1 MSKTIDE
8 KVVEMRFDNKQFE
21 SNVATSMSTLEKLK
35 KSLKFDGAT
44 KGLEDINSAVKR
56 VDMNGLGGAVETVK
70 AKFSALDVVAV
81 TALAN
86 ITNSAVNAGKRLVS
100 SLSIDQVASGW
111 QKFSDKTTSAA
122 TLVAQGNAIE
132 EVNKQLKQLNW
143 FTDETSYN
151 FTDMVS
157 NIAKFTATGKSLEE
171 SVTAME
177 GIATWAALS
186 GQNAATA
193 SRAMYQLSQAL
204 SAGFMRKEDWKSIQ
218 NASMDTDEFRQK
230 TLDAA
235 VALGTLKENAD
246 GTYTSLMTNAKSA
259 TNFTKT
265 QFVESLTEGAWFTS
279 DVMMNVYK
287 EYASAVD
294 SIMEEVEKSGGTAS
308 QVISEIHDKANELK
322 TETMSDSEAI
332 DAAIKE
338 LGYTLEDGSLKFDS
352 FGLKAFEAGQQART
366 FKDAIDSVK
375 DAVSTGW
382 MNTFEYIFGDA
393 NKATELWT
401 DVANQLWDIFAG
413 GGERRN
419 SILDTVMTSKWDK
432 LTAEITNAGGSIDV
446 FESKIKES
454 AKEHGYAIDHLIKKY
469 GSLSAVISAGK
480 LSKGVIVEAIKK
492 MSGTFTKTSEA
503 VETTTASL
511 EHFQDMV
518 NKVIRGEFGSGI
530 ARVNALTEAG
540 ENAVAIQTLVNK
552 VWERNGQT
560 WKNTTIT
567 AEDLAEVIGDL
578 STEELKSVGYTEEQ
592 ANALK
597 ALAEEA
603 EKTGTPIN
611 ELIESLSRPS
621 GQELIFNTIHNALAS
636 VSGVVGTFRDAWAE
650 IFTEDRVASG
660 LYNTLSSIESFSER
674 VVKSI
679 DDNAEKLKST
689 FKGLIAI
696 FDIITSL
703 VGGALKAG
711 FKIFN
716 EIVGNT
722 GSTILDVTSNVGD
735 AIAAFRDWLFQNDY
749 ITKIFN
755 KLVDAAKSVINVV
768 KRWIN
773 AFKNI
778 PAVSR
783 LLEDVHSLFT
793 SIGDA
798 SKDMDGTAAKVK
810 DWISS
815 FEELPIVKSLL
826 EGISSAFNGIADI
839 VEKSITAVGEWFE
852 AFKETEGVQEFASAV
867 SDLVSSVGKLFSG
880 EIDVS
885 EFASTLGSSLAKLLV
900 SLPKIAIQFG
910 KDFIAGF
917 SNGLGEGVSEL
928 IGNVIEFCSNFCSA
942 FAETLGI
949 HSPSTISYQNAI
961 DWCQGF
967 INGLKDMLEPVL
979 KALQPIIDG
988 VKMVFSSFWDYIT
1001 DDNGDLE
1008 WDKIIAGGITIE
1020 SLIILKTLADS
1031 FEKIANA
1038 FTSVTGVLDAFK
1050 GALKGL
1056 KKALSGM
1063 AWDFKANAIL
1073 KLSISL
1079 GILVAAVIA
1088 IAKIGGDDIGKMWN
1102 AVGIVAALAIV
1113 LAGLAWAMNLLSSTT
1128 VKWDK
1133 GPQIEG
1139 IKSGLLQIGLAILM
1153 VAAAVKMIGDLDDD
1167 QAKRGMISLAAIASG
1182 MLVFLAAMG
1191 GISRYSKDVSG
1202 IGGMMIKLSFAML
1215 LMVGVC
1221 KMIGLL
1227 SPEDIGKG
1235 VLFSA
1240 AFAIFVMSITA
1251 VAKGADKDIAK
1262 VGSMVTKI
1270 AFAMTL
1276 MVGVCKLAGMLSKDE
1291 MIKGAAFAGAFAIFV
1306 AILVGLTKMGYEQ
1319 HVESVG
1325 GLVLGVSVSLLMM
1338 VGVCKIAGMLT
1349 WKELVKGLVCVGV
1362 LTGLII
1368 AMVAILK
1375 VGDAQQLTKVGGTI
1389 IAMSTALMIMAGTAV
1404 ILGMVDTKDLAKGI
1418 TAVSIL
1424 GIIMALMVHGLKGA
1438 NSVKGEIIAMTV
1450 AIALLAGCVVAL
1462 SFIDDKESLKAAVES
1477 MAILMS
1483 IFAIMLNSLRG
1494 LEKGKIPIGTIYAMT
1509 GVIAILAGVIALLTY
1524 AIKDTNSAIY
1534 AAMSLS
1540 VLILTMSVVLR
1551 ILNGMKVDV
1560 DGAFN
1565 ASLALAAMAI
1575 PLLAFAAVL
1584 GLASGIDN
1592 AEKNV
1597 LALVGLAAAMT
1608 VLLIPLTVLGKF
1620 ASNGLGTSVV
1630 TGIVALTGMAIPL
1643 WVFIQVLKE
1652 MNGIEDASEK
1662 IKALVTA
1669 MTAMTL
1675 LLGALTII
1683 GAFGPAA
1690 VIGVGSLVVLF
1701 AAIGLLAT
1709 GIGALMEKFPSI
1721 QKFLDT
1727 GLPVL
1732 EQLAGS
1738 IGTMVGNFIG
1748 GIGEGL
1754 SDSLVKMGEDISEFM
1769 DQLKVA
1775 SDNASGIKGESFDGV
1790 KKLMGV
1796 MAEIGGTSI
1805 ITGFTDMI
1813 SEYLTGD
1820 DSMTSFVNNAKTFF
1834 SGMKAA
1840 MSELDGVTFNESG
1853 LDCVIRFASKLADLE
1868 GSLNGIYN
1876 VAEWLTG
1883 HSDLDV
1889 FRSNAKQFF
1898 SSMKSAMSEL
1908 DGASFNEEGLN
1919 SVMSFSER
1927 LAGLESSL
1935 NGLYNVIEWL
1945 TGRSDLDVFRSNA
1958 KQFLNSM
1965 KIAMSELDGVTFN
1978 EEGLNYVMSFAE
1990 RLANLQSSING
2001 MESFIEWML
2010 NIGDLDVFAKN
2021 AKRFLNAMKTSMLEL
2036 DGVTFN
2042 EEGLN
2047 YIISYSERLSEFQ
2060 SSIDGMAG
2068 FISWITGVTDLGLFG
2083 ANAYLFL
2090 DAMKTSMSALDG
2102 VTFNE
2107 GSLDYIISFAER
2119 LAGIQNSLDGIQD
2132 FMSFVTG
2139 LTDLDAFKNSAKTF
2153 IESMKEAMSSVN
2165 GCTFDEVA
2173 LNSLL
2178 DASERLSEFQST
2190 LEPMGGVISWFSGRD
2205 DLGTFG
2211 TNIGLFADAMSKLK
2225 TGMGEDGI
2233 TEATITSITNTG
2245 TALIELQ
2252 KALPEEHWFDGK
2264 MNLSEF
2270 STYVS
2275 DFATAM
2281 SDFGSKASEID
2292 SGAVSTVIST
2302 AYRIKSL
2309 INSLVDL
2316 DTSGLA
2322 EFTGVGTGGFGADG
2336 AAYKIAQSISAYS
2349 NKVKDI
2355 DTEAVSVSVSSAMR
2369 LRTLINNL
2377 SSLDT
2382 SGIENFKPDSI
2393 GKAMKTYADK
2403 VSGIDTSTVSS
2414 SITSANRLKTFISG
2428 LAGLDTSGISNFRV
2442 GSIGTALKAYGESVS
2457 GTNFSAISSS
2467 IASANRLKSFI
2478 SSLAGLDISGVSS
2491 FTTAINKLSSSNT
2504 KGFIAAFS
2512 GISKQMVSVGA
2523 RMIDMLAT
2531 GMKTK
2536 ISSVLSAIDIM
2547 FSKLNERIKSKQAS
2561 FKNAGSSLINA
2572 FATGIRS
2579 KVSSVSSAA
2588 TSGLSSAISAI
2599 QRYRQNFY
2607 AAGKYL
2613 VEGFAT
2619 GIRLYS
2625 WVSEKAASSMAQKAI
2640 DAANKTLDENSPS
2653 KVFIKIGGYVA
2664 RGFGIGINR
2673 DSSVA
2678 EEAASSMASG
2688 AINKVR
2694 SAISDIG
2701 NMISNDIDA
2710 QPTIR
2715 PIVDLTDVKT
2725 GAAAA
2730 SGMFDSLNTIGVRSN
2745 LNAITVAMNGKLQN
2759 GSNDD
2764 VISAINKLGTQLES
2778 SRGDT
2783 YNFGDFTYDDGSEVA
2798 DAIGTLI
2805 RYAKIG
2811 RRV

>member
-44 KGLEDINSAVKR
+44 KGLEDINSAAKR

-86 ITNSAVNAGKRLVS
+86 ITNSAVNTGKRLIA
-100 SLSIDQVASGW
+100 SLSVDQISAGW
-111 QKFSDKTTSAA
+111 NKFGEKTTSVA

-132 EVNKQLKQLNW
+132 DVNKQLNLLNW

-151 FTDMVS
+151 FTDMVA
-157 NIAKFTATGKSLEE
+157 NIAKFTASGKGLEE

-186 GQNAATA
+186 GQNAMTA
-193 SRAMYQLSQAL
+193 SRAMYQLSQAMG
-204 SAGFMRKEDWKSIQ
+204 AGIMRREDYRSIQ
-218 NASMDTDEFRQK
+218 NASMDTKEFRENCIE
-230 TLDAA
+230 AA
-235 VALGTLKENAD
+235 IALGTLKDNGD
-246 GTYTSLMTNAKSA
+246 GTYSSLVSGAKQSS
-259 TNFTKT
+259 FTIS
-265 QFVESLTEGAWFTS
+265 QFADNLTDGLWLTS
-279 DVMMNVYK
+279 DVMMSVYTK
-287 EYASAVD
+287 YASAVNG
-294 SIMEEVEKSGGTAS
+294 IYEAVEEKGFDNAS
-308 QVISEIHDKANELK
+308 QVLTEIHNKADQLK
-322 TETMSDSEAI
+322 TDGMSDAEAI

-338 LGYTLEDGSLKFDS
+338 LGYTLEDGSLKFDH
-352 FGLKAFEAGQQART
+352 FGVKAFEAAQQART
-366 FKDAIDSVK
+366 FADVVDSVK

-382 MNTFEYIFGDA
+382 MNTFQLIFGDA

-432 LTAEITNAGGSIDV
+432 LTSEITNAGGSIDA

-560 WKNTTIT
+560 WKDTTIT

-611 ELIESLSRPS
+611 ELIENLSRPS

-660 LYNTLSSIESFSER
+660 LYRTLSSIESFSER

-703 VGGALKAG
+703 VSGALKAG

-783 LLEDVHSLFT
+783 LLEDVHSLFN

-798 SKDMDGTAAKVK
+798 SKDMDGTAEKVK

-880 EIDVS
+880 EIDVG

-900 SLPKIAIQFG
+900 SLPKIAIRFG

-967 INGLKDMLEPVL
+967 INGLTDMLEPVL

-1128 VKWDK
+1128 VKWDN

-1215 LMVGVC
+1215 LIVGVC

-1240 AFAIFVMSITA
+1240 AFAIFIMSITA

-1349 WKELVKGLVCVGV
+1349 WKELAKGLVCVGV

-1438 NSVKGEIIAMTV
+1438 NSVKDEIIAMTV

-1534 AAMSLS
+1534 AATSLS

-1551 ILNGMKVDV
+1551 ILNGIKVDV

-1796 MAEIGGTSI
+1796 IGEIALTTVGTSIADIFTIFTFGGTSMDK
-1805 ITGFTDMI
+1805 FKTD
-1813 SEYLTGD
+1813 G
-1820 DSMTSFVNNAKTFF
+1820 VAFF
-1834 SGMKAA
+1834 DAMKAIGEA
-1840 MSELDGVTFNESG
+1840 SSDVKINEDTMDS
-1853 LDCVIRFASKLADLE
+1853 VI
-1868 GSLNGIYN
+1868 G
-1876 VAEWLTG
+1876 VAE
-1883 HSDLDV
+1883 
-1889 FRSNAKQFF
+1889 K
-1898 SSMKSAMSEL
+1898 
-1908 DGASFNEEGLN
+1908 
-1919 SVMSFSER
+1919 
-1927 LAGLESSL
+1927 
-1935 NGLYNVIEWL
+1935 
-1945 TGRSDLDVFRSNA
+1945 
-1958 KQFLNSM
+1958 
-1965 KIAMSELDGVTFN
+1965 
-1978 EEGLNYVMSFAE
+1978 
-1990 RLANLQSSING
+1990 LANLQSSLEPIGGVITWFTGRDDLGTFGINAAAFVYS
-2001 MESFIEWML
+2001 MKLAFSSL
-2010 NIGDLDVFAKN
+2010 NDANLNTEAMDSIIGAATSLADL
-2021 AKRFLNAMKTSMLEL
+2021 
-2036 DGVTFN
+2036 
-2042 EEGLN
+2042 
-2047 YIISYSERLSEFQ
+2047 Q
-2060 SSIDGMAG
+2060 SS
-2068 FISWITGVTDLGLFG
+2068 
-2083 ANAYLFL
+2083 
-2090 DAMKTSMSALDG
+2090 
-2102 VTFNE
+2102 
-2107 GSLDYIISFAER
+2107 
-2119 LAGIQNSLDGIQD
+2119 
-2132 FMSFVTG
+2132 
-2139 LTDLDAFKNSAKTF
+2139 
-2153 IESMKEAMSSVN
+2153 
-2165 GCTFDEVA
+2165 
-2173 LNSLL
+2173 
-2178 DASERLSEFQST
+2178 
-2190 LEPMGGVISWFSGRD
+2190 LEPIGGVISWFKGRDDLYTFGVNIGQFIWAMKMAFSALDGVELNTEAMDAIISASTSLSTLQSTLEPIGGVITWFTGRD

-2211 TNIGLFADAMSKLK
+2211 TNAAEFVWSMRLAFSALDGVEFNTEAMDAVITAATSLSTLQSSLEPIGGVISWFTGRDDLGTFGESISSFIGSMKAALETLDGTTLNEEALSSVITAASKLAEFQDKLEPMGGVVSWFAGRDDLGTFGINVGLFADAMGKLK

-2233 TEATITSITNTG
+2233 SESVVTSITNAG
-2245 TALIELQ
+2245 NAIIALQE
-2252 KALPEEHWFDGK
+2252 ALPEEHWFDGK

-2504 KGFIAAFS
+2504 NGFIAAFS

-2523 RMIDMLAT
+2523 QMIDMLAT
-2531 GMKTK
+2531 GIKTK

-2561 FKNAGSSLINA
+2561 FENAGSSLINV

-2678 EEAASSMASG
+2678 EEAASSMASE

>member
-44 KGLEDINSAVKR
+44 KGLEDINSAAKR

-86 ITNSAVNAGKRLVS
+86 ITNSAVNTGKRLIA
-100 SLSIDQVASGW
+100 SLSVDQISAGW
-111 QKFSDKTTSAA
+111 NKFGEKTTSVA

-132 EVNKQLKQLNW
+132 DVNQQLSLLNW

-151 FTDMVS
+151 FTDMVA
-157 NIAKFTATGKSLEE
+157 NIAKFTASGKGLEE

-186 GQNAATA
+186 GQNAMTA
-193 SRAMYQLSQAL
+193 SRAMYQLSQAMG
-204 SAGFMRKEDWKSIQ
+204 AGIMRREDYRSIQ
-218 NASMDTDEFRQK
+218 NASMDTKEFRENCIE
-230 TLDAA
+230 AA
-235 VALGTLKENAD
+235 IALGTLKDNGD
-246 GTYTSLMTNAKSA
+246 GTYSSLVSGAKQSS
-259 TNFTKT
+259 FTIS
-265 QFVESLTEGAWFTS
+265 QFADNLTDGLWLTS
-279 DVMMNVYK
+279 DVMMSVYTK
-287 EYASAVD
+287 YASAVNG
-294 SIMEEVEKSGGTAS
+294 IYEAVEEKGFDNAS
-308 QVISEIHDKANELK
+308 QVLTEIHNKADQLK
-322 TETMSDSEAI
+322 TDGMSDAEAI

-338 LGYTLEDGSLKFDS
+338 LGYTLEDGSLKFDH
-352 FGLKAFEAGQQART
+352 FGVKAFEAAQQART
-366 FKDAIDSVK
+366 FADVIDSVK

-382 MNTFEYIFGDA
+382 MNTFQLIFGDA

-432 LTAEITNAGGSIDV
+432 LTSEITNAGGSIDA

-454 AKEHGYAIDHLIKKY
+454 AKEHGYAIDQLIKKY

-540 ENAVAIQTLVNK
+540 ENAVAIQMLVNK

-560 WKNTTIT
+560 WKDTTIT

-611 ELIESLSRPS
+611 ELIENLSRPS

-660 LYNTLSSIESFSER
+660 LYRTLSSIESFSER

-735 AIAAFRDWLFQNDY
+735 AISAFRDWLFQNDY

-783 LLEDVHSLFT
+783 LLEDVRSLFT

-880 EIDVS
+880 EIDIS

-979 KALQPIIDG
+979 KALQLIIDG

-1088 IAKIGGDDIGKMWN
+1088 ITKIGGDDIGKMWN

-1202 IGGMMIKLSFAML
+1202 IGGMMIKLSFVML

-1270 AFAMTL
+1270 AFAMAL

-1349 WKELVKGLVCVGV
+1349 WKELAKGLVCVGV

-1418 TAVSIL
+1418 AAVSIL

-1462 SFIDDKESLKAAVES
+1462 SFIDDKESLKAAAES

-1483 IFAIMLNSLRG
+1483 IFVIMLNSLRG

-1551 ILNGMKVDV
+1551 ILNGIKVDV

-1721 QKFLDT
+1721 KKFLDT

-1754 SDSLVKMGEDISEFM
+1754 SDSMVKMGEDISEFM
-1769 DQLKVA
+1769 DQLKAA

-1796 MAEIGGTSI
+1796 MGEIALTTVGTSIADIFTIFTFGGTSMDK
-1805 ITGFTDMI
+1805 FKTD
-1813 SEYLTGD
+1813 G
-1820 DSMTSFVNNAKTFF
+1820 VAFF
-1834 SGMKAA
+1834 DAMKAIGEASSDVKINEDA
-1840 MSELDGVTFNESG
+1840 MDS
-1853 LDCVIRFASKLADLE
+1853 VI
-1868 GSLNGIYN
+1868 G
-1876 VAEWLTG
+1876 VAE
-1883 HSDLDV
+1883 
-1889 FRSNAKQFF
+1889 K
-1898 SSMKSAMSEL
+1898 
-1908 DGASFNEEGLN
+1908 
-1919 SVMSFSER
+1919 
-1927 LAGLESSL
+1927 
-1935 NGLYNVIEWL
+1935 
-1945 TGRSDLDVFRSNA
+1945 
-1958 KQFLNSM
+1958 
-1965 KIAMSELDGVTFN
+1965 
-1978 EEGLNYVMSFAE
+1978 
-1990 RLANLQSSING
+1990 LANLQSSLEPIGGVITWFTGRDDLGTFGINAAAFVYS
-2001 MESFIEWML
+2001 MKLAFSSL
-2010 NIGDLDVFAKN
+2010 NDANLNTEAMDSIIGAATSLADL
-2021 AKRFLNAMKTSMLEL
+2021 
-2036 DGVTFN
+2036 
-2042 EEGLN
+2042 
-2047 YIISYSERLSEFQ
+2047 Q
-2060 SSIDGMAG
+2060 SS
-2068 FISWITGVTDLGLFG
+2068 
-2083 ANAYLFL
+2083 
-2090 DAMKTSMSALDG
+2090 
-2102 VTFNE
+2102 
-2107 GSLDYIISFAER
+2107 
-2119 LAGIQNSLDGIQD
+2119 
-2132 FMSFVTG
+2132 
-2139 LTDLDAFKNSAKTF
+2139 
-2153 IESMKEAMSSVN
+2153 
-2165 GCTFDEVA
+2165 
-2173 LNSLL
+2173 
-2178 DASERLSEFQST
+2178 
-2190 LEPMGGVISWFSGRD
+2190 LEPIGGVISWFKGRDDLYTFGVNIGQFIWAMKMAFSALDGVELNTEAMDAIISASTSLSTLQSTLEPIGGVITWFTGRD

-2211 TNIGLFADAMSKLK
+2211 TNAAAFVWSMRLAFSALDGVEFNTEAMDAVITAATSLSTLQSSLEPIGGVISWFTGRDDLGTFGESISSFIGSMKAALETLDGTTLNEEALSSVITAASKLAEFQDKLEPMGGVVSWFAGRDDLGTFGINVGLFADAMGKLK

-2233 TEATITSITNTG
+2233 SESVVTSITNAG
-2245 TALIELQ
+2245 NAIIALQE
-2252 KALPEEHWFDGK
+2252 ALPEEHWFDGK

-2523 RMIDMLAT
+2523 QMIDMLAT

-2536 ISSVLSAIDIM
+2536 ISSVLSAIDIT

>member
-44 KGLEDINSAVKR
+44 KGLEDINSAAKR

-86 ITNSAVNAGKRLVS
+86 ITNSAVNTGKRLIA
-100 SLSIDQVASGW
+100 SLSVDQISAGW
-111 QKFSDKTTSAA
+111 NKFGEKTTSVA

-132 EVNKQLKQLNW
+132 DVNKQLNLLNW

-151 FTDMVS
+151 FTDMVA
-157 NIAKFTATGKSLEE
+157 NIAKFTASGKGLEE

-186 GQNAATA
+186 GQNAMTA
-193 SRAMYQLSQAL
+193 SRAMYQLSQAMG
-204 SAGFMRKEDWKSIQ
+204 AGIMRREDYRSIQ
-218 NASMDTDEFRQK
+218 NASMDTKEFRENCIE
-230 TLDAA
+230 AA
-235 VALGTLKENAD
+235 IALGTLKDNGD
-246 GTYTSLMTNAKSA
+246 GTYSSLVSGAKQSS
-259 TNFTKT
+259 FTIS
-265 QFVESLTEGAWFTS
+265 QFADNLTDGLWLTS
-279 DVMMNVYK
+279 DVMMSVYTK
-287 EYASAVD
+287 YASAVNG
-294 SIMEEVEKSGGTAS
+294 IYEAVEEKGFDNAS
-308 QVISEIHDKANELK
+308 QVLTEIHNKADQLK
-322 TETMSDSEAI
+322 TDGMSDAEAI

-338 LGYTLEDGSLKFDS
+338 LGYTLEDGSLKFDH
-352 FGLKAFEAGQQART
+352 FGVKAFEAAQQART
-366 FKDAIDSVK
+366 FADVVDSVK

-382 MNTFEYIFGDA
+382 MNTFQLIFGDA

-432 LTAEITNAGGSIDV
+432 LTSEITNAGGSIDA

-560 WKNTTIT
+560 WKDTTIT

-611 ELIESLSRPS
+611 ELIENLSRPS

-660 LYNTLSSIESFSER
+660 LYRTLSSIESFSER

-703 VGGALKAG
+703 VSGALKAG

-755 KLVDAAKSVINVV
+755 KLVDAAKSVIKVV

-783 LLEDVHSLFT
+783 LLEDVYSIFT

-798 SKDMDGTAAKVK
+798 SKDMDGTDAKVK

-900 SLPKIAIQFG
+900 SLPKIAIRFG

-967 INGLKDMLEPVL
+967 INGLTDMLEPVL

-1128 VKWDK
+1128 VKWDN

-1215 LMVGVC
+1215 LIVGVC

-1240 AFAIFVMSITA
+1240 AFAIFIMSITA

-1349 WKELVKGLVCVGV
+1349 WKELAKGLVCVGV

-1438 NSVKGEIIAMTV
+1438 NSVKDEIIAMTV

-1534 AAMSLS
+1534 AATSLS

-1551 ILNGMKVDV
+1551 ILNGIKVDV

-1796 MAEIGGTSI
+1796 IGEIALTTVGTSIADIFTIFTFGGTSMDK
-1805 ITGFTDMI
+1805 FKTD
-1813 SEYLTGD
+1813 G
-1820 DSMTSFVNNAKTFF
+1820 VAFF
-1834 SGMKAA
+1834 DAMKAIGEA
-1840 MSELDGVTFNESG
+1840 SSDVKINEDTMDS
-1853 LDCVIRFASKLADLE
+1853 VI
-1868 GSLNGIYN
+1868 G
-1876 VAEWLTG
+1876 VAE
-1883 HSDLDV
+1883 
-1889 FRSNAKQFF
+1889 K
-1898 SSMKSAMSEL
+1898 
-1908 DGASFNEEGLN
+1908 
-1919 SVMSFSER
+1919 
-1927 LAGLESSL
+1927 
-1935 NGLYNVIEWL
+1935 
-1945 TGRSDLDVFRSNA
+1945 
-1958 KQFLNSM
+1958 
-1965 KIAMSELDGVTFN
+1965 
-1978 EEGLNYVMSFAE
+1978 
-1990 RLANLQSSING
+1990 LANLQSSLEPIGGVITWFTGRDDLGTFGINAAAFVYS
-2001 MESFIEWML
+2001 MKLAFSSL
-2010 NIGDLDVFAKN
+2010 NDANLNTEAMDSIIGAATSLADL
-2021 AKRFLNAMKTSMLEL
+2021 
-2036 DGVTFN
+2036 
-2042 EEGLN
+2042 
-2047 YIISYSERLSEFQ
+2047 Q
-2060 SSIDGMAG
+2060 SS
-2068 FISWITGVTDLGLFG
+2068 
-2083 ANAYLFL
+2083 
-2090 DAMKTSMSALDG
+2090 
-2102 VTFNE
+2102 
-2107 GSLDYIISFAER
+2107 
-2119 LAGIQNSLDGIQD
+2119 
-2132 FMSFVTG
+2132 
-2139 LTDLDAFKNSAKTF
+2139 
-2153 IESMKEAMSSVN
+2153 
-2165 GCTFDEVA
+2165 
-2173 LNSLL
+2173 
-2178 DASERLSEFQST
+2178 
-2190 LEPMGGVISWFSGRD
+2190 LEPIGGVISWFKGRDDLYTFGVNIGQFIWAMKMAFSALDGVELNTEAMDAIISASTSLSTLQSTLEPIGGVITWFTGRD

-2211 TNIGLFADAMSKLK
+2211 TNAAEFVWSMRLAFSALDGVEFNTEAMDAVITAATSLSTLQSSLEPIGGVISWFTGRDDLGTFGESISSFIGSMKAALETLDGTTLNEEALSSVITAASKLAEFQDKLEPMGGVVSWFAGRDDLGTFGINVGLFADAMGKLK

-2233 TEATITSITNTG
+2233 SESVVTSITNAG
-2245 TALIELQ
+2245 NAIIALQE
-2252 KALPEEHWFDGK
+2252 ALPEEHWFDGK

-2504 KGFIAAFS
+2504 NGFIAAFS

-2523 RMIDMLAT
+2523 QMIDMLAT
-2531 GMKTK
+2531 GIKTK

-2561 FKNAGSSLINA
+2561 FENAGSSLINV

-2678 EEAASSMASG
+2678 EEAASSMASE

>member
-44 KGLEDINSAVKR
+44 KGLEDINSAAKR

-86 ITNSAVNAGKRLVS
+86 ITNSTVNAGKRLVS

-111 QKFSDKTTSAA
+111 QKFSDKTTSTA

-132 EVNKQLKQLNW
+132 DVNKQLKQLNW

-157 NIAKFTATGKSLEE
+157 NIAKFTATGQSLEE

-193 SRAMYQLSQAL
+193 SGAMYQLSQAL

-218 NASMDTDEFRQK
+218 NASMDTAEFRQK

-366 FKDAIDSVK
+366 LKDAIDSVK

-401 DVANQLWDIFAG
+401 DVSEQLWDIFAG

-419 SILDTVMTSKWDK
+419 NILDTVMTSKWDK
-432 LTAEITNAGGSIDV
+432 LTAEITDAGGSIDA

-480 LSKGVIVEAIKK
+480 LSKSVIVEAIKK
-492 MSGTFTKTSEA
+492 MSGTFTTTSEA

-560 WKNTTIT
+560 WKDTTIT

-611 ELIESLSRPS
+611 ELIENLSRPS

-650 IFTEDRVASG
+650 IFTEDSVASG
-660 LYNTLSSIESFSER
+660 LYRTLSSIESFSDR

-783 LLEDVHSLFT
+783 LLEDVYSIFT

-798 SKDMDGTAAKVK
+798 SKDMDGMDAKVK

-815 FEELPIVKSLL
+815 FEELPIIKSLL

-885 EFASTLGSSLAKLLV
+885 KFASTLGSSLAKLLV

-979 KALQPIIDG
+979 KALQTIIDG

-1102 AVGIVAALAIV
+1102 AVRIVAALAIV

-1153 VAAAVKMIGDLDDD
+1153 VAAAVKMIGDLDND
-1167 QAKRGMISLAAIASG
+1167 QAKRGMIGLAAIAFG

-1270 AFAMTL
+1270 AFAMAL

-1349 WKELVKGLVCVGV
+1349 WKELSKGLVCVGV

-1418 TAVSIL
+1418 AAVSIL
-1424 GIIMALMVHGLKGA
+1424 GIITALMVHGLKGA

-1565 ASLALAAMAI
+1565 ASLALAAMAV
-1575 PLLAFAAVL
+1575 PLLAFVAVL

-1709 GIGALMEKFPSI
+1709 GIGALMEKFPNI

-1754 SDSLVKMGEDISEFM
+1754 SDSLVKIGEDISEFM

-1796 MAEIGGTSI
+1796 MGEIALTTVGTSIADIFTIFTFGGTSMDK
-1805 ITGFTDMI
+1805 FKTD
-1813 SEYLTGD
+1813 G
-1820 DSMTSFVNNAKTFF
+1820 VAFF
-1834 SGMKAA
+1834 DAMKAIGEA
-1840 MSELDGVTFNESG
+1840 SSDVKINEDAVDS
-1853 LDCVIRFASKLADLE
+1853 VI
-1868 GSLNGIYN
+1868 G
-1876 VAEWLTG
+1876 VAE
-1883 HSDLDV
+1883 
-1889 FRSNAKQFF
+1889 K
-1898 SSMKSAMSEL
+1898 
-1908 DGASFNEEGLN
+1908 
-1919 SVMSFSER
+1919 
-1927 LAGLESSL
+1927 
-1935 NGLYNVIEWL
+1935 
-1945 TGRSDLDVFRSNA
+1945 
-1958 KQFLNSM
+1958 
-1965 KIAMSELDGVTFN
+1965 
-1978 EEGLNYVMSFAE
+1978 
-1990 RLANLQSSING
+1990 LANLQSS
-2001 MESFIEWML
+2001 
-2010 NIGDLDVFAKN
+2010 
-2021 AKRFLNAMKTSMLEL
+2021 
-2036 DGVTFN
+2036 
-2042 EEGLN
+2042 
-2047 YIISYSERLSEFQ
+2047 
-2060 SSIDGMAG
+2060 
-2068 FISWITGVTDLGLFG
+2068 
-2083 ANAYLFL
+2083 
-2090 DAMKTSMSALDG
+2090 
-2102 VTFNE
+2102 
-2107 GSLDYIISFAER
+2107 
-2119 LAGIQNSLDGIQD
+2119 
-2132 FMSFVTG
+2132 
-2139 LTDLDAFKNSAKTF
+2139 
-2153 IESMKEAMSSVN
+2153 
-2165 GCTFDEVA
+2165 
-2173 LNSLL
+2173 
-2178 DASERLSEFQST
+2178 
-2190 LEPMGGVISWFSGRD
+2190 LEPIGGVITWFTGRD

-2211 TNIGLFADAMSKLK
+2211 INAAAFVYSMKLAFSSLNDANLNTEAMDSIIGAATSLADLQSSLEPIGGVISWFKGRDDLYTFGVNIGQFIWAMKMAFRDLDGVELNTEAMDAIISASTSLSTLQSTLEPIGGVITWFTGRDDLGIFGTNAAAFVWSMRLAFSALDGVEFNTEAMDSVITAATSLSTLQSSLEPIGGVISWFTGRDDLGTFGESISSFIGSMKAALETLDGTTLNEEALSSVITAASKLAEFQDKLEPMGGVVSWFAGRDDLGTFGINVGLFADAMGKLK

-2233 TEATITSITNTG
+2233 SESVVTSITNAG
-2245 TALIELQ
+2245 NAIIALQE
-2252 KALPEEHWFDGK
+2252 ALPEEHWFDGK

-2393 GKAMKTYADK
+2393 GKAMKTYANK

-2442 GSIGTALKAYGESVS
+2442 RSIGTALKAYGESVS

-2523 RMIDMLAT
+2523 QMIDMLAT

-2536 ISSVLSAIDIM
+2536 ISSVLSAIDIT

-2588 TSGLSSAISAI
+2588 TSGLPSAISAI

>member
-44 KGLEDINSAVKR
+44 KGLEDINSAAKR

-111 QKFSDKTTSAA
+111 QKFSDKTTSVA

-132 EVNKQLKQLNW
+132 EVNSQLDRLNW

-151 FTDMVS
+151 FTDMVA
-157 NIAKFTATGKSLEE
+157 NIAKFTASGKGLEE
-171 SVTAME
+171 SVIAME

-186 GQNAATA
+186 GQNAMTA
-193 SRAMYQLSQAL
+193 SRAMYQLSQAMG
-204 SAGFMRKEDWKSIQ
+204 AGIMRREDYRSIQ
-218 NASMDTDEFRQK
+218 NASMDTKEFRENCIE
-230 TLDAA
+230 AA
-235 VALGTLKENAD
+235 IALGTLKDNGD
-246 GTYTSLMTNAKSA
+246 GTYSSLVSGAKQSS
-259 TNFTKT
+259 FTIS
-265 QFVESLTEGAWFTS
+265 QFADNLTDGLWLTS
-279 DVMMNVYK
+279 DVMMSVYTK
-287 EYASAVD
+287 YAGAVNG
-294 SIMEEVEKSGGTAS
+294 IYEAVEERGFDNAS
-308 QVISEIHDKANELK
+308 QVLTEIHNKADQLK
-322 TETMSDSEAI
+322 TDGMSDAEAI

-338 LGYTLEDGSLKFDS
+338 LGYTLEDGSLEFDH
-352 FGLKAFEAGQQART
+352 FGVKAFEAAQQART
-366 FKDAIDSVK
+366 FADAIDSVK

-382 MNTFEYIFGDA
+382 MNTLQLIFGDA

-511 EHFQDMV
+511 EHFQDVV

-560 WKNTTIT
+560 WKDTTIT

-611 ELIESLSRPS
+611 ELIENLSRPS

-660 LYNTLSSIESFSER
+660 LYSTLSSIESFSER

-783 LLEDVHSLFT
+783 LLEDVYSIFT

-798 SKDMDGTAAKVK
+798 SKDMDGTDAKVK

-967 INGLKDMLEPVL
+967 INGIKDMLEPVL

-1079 GILVAAVIA
+1079 GILVAAVMA

-1319 HVESVG
+1319 HAESVG

-1349 WKELVKGLVCVGV
+1349 WKELAKGLVCVGV

-1462 SFIDDKESLKAAVES
+1462 SFIDDKESLKAAAES

-1540 VLILTMSVVLR
+1540 VLILAISVVLR
-1551 ILNGMKVDV
+1551 ILNGMTVDV

-1662 IKALVTA
+1662 IKALVTV

-1709 GIGALMEKFPSI
+1709 GIGVLMEKFPSI

-1738 IGTMVGNFIG
+1738 IGTMAGNFIG

-1796 MAEIGGTSI
+1796 IGEIALTTVGTSIADIFTIFTFGGTSMDK
-1805 ITGFTDMI
+1805 FKTD
-1813 SEYLTGD
+1813 G
-1820 DSMTSFVNNAKTFF
+1820 VAFF
-1834 SGMKAA
+1834 DAMKAIGEA
-1840 MSELDGVTFNESG
+1840 SSDVKINEDTMDS
-1853 LDCVIRFASKLADLE
+1853 VI
-1868 GSLNGIYN
+1868 G
-1876 VAEWLTG
+1876 VAE
-1883 HSDLDV
+1883 
-1889 FRSNAKQFF
+1889 K
-1898 SSMKSAMSEL
+1898 
-1908 DGASFNEEGLN
+1908 
-1919 SVMSFSER
+1919 
-1927 LAGLESSL
+1927 
-1935 NGLYNVIEWL
+1935 
-1945 TGRSDLDVFRSNA
+1945 
-1958 KQFLNSM
+1958 
-1965 KIAMSELDGVTFN
+1965 
-1978 EEGLNYVMSFAE
+1978 
-1990 RLANLQSSING
+1990 LANLQSSLEPIGGVITWFTGRDDLGTFGINAAAFVYS
-2001 MESFIEWML
+2001 MKLAFSSL
-2010 NIGDLDVFAKN
+2010 NDANLNTEAMDSIIGAATSLADL
-2021 AKRFLNAMKTSMLEL
+2021 
-2036 DGVTFN
+2036 
-2042 EEGLN
+2042 
-2047 YIISYSERLSEFQ
+2047 Q
-2060 SSIDGMAG
+2060 SS
-2068 FISWITGVTDLGLFG
+2068 
-2083 ANAYLFL
+2083 
-2090 DAMKTSMSALDG
+2090 
-2102 VTFNE
+2102 
-2107 GSLDYIISFAER
+2107 
-2119 LAGIQNSLDGIQD
+2119 
-2132 FMSFVTG
+2132 
-2139 LTDLDAFKNSAKTF
+2139 
-2153 IESMKEAMSSVN
+2153 
-2165 GCTFDEVA
+2165 
-2173 LNSLL
+2173 
-2178 DASERLSEFQST
+2178 
-2190 LEPMGGVISWFSGRD
+2190 LEPIGGVISWFKGRDDLYTFGVNIGQFIWAMKMAFSALDGVELNTEAMDAIISASTSLSTLQSTLEPIGGVITWFTGRD

-2211 TNIGLFADAMSKLK
+2211 TNAAAFVWSMRLAFSALDGVEFNTEAMDAVITAATSLSTLQSSLEPIGGVISWFTGRDDLGTFGESISSFIGSMKAALETLDGTTLNEEALSSVITAASKLAEFQDKLEPMGGVVSWFAGRDDLGTFGINVGLFADAMGKLK

-2233 TEATITSITNTG
+2233 SESVITSITNAG
-2245 TALIELQ
+2245 NAIIALQE
-2252 KALPEEHWFDGK
+2252 ALPEEHWFDGK

-2478 SSLAGLDISGVSS
+2478 SSLTGLDISGVSS

-2512 GISKQMVSVGA
+2512 GISKQMASVGA
-2523 RMIDMLAT
+2523 QMIDMLAT

-2547 FSKLNERIKSKQAS
+2547 LSKLNERIKSKQAS
-2561 FKNAGSSLINA
+2561 FENAGSSLINA

>member
-44 KGLEDINSAVKR
+44 KGLEDINSAAKR

-111 QKFSDKTTSAA
+111 QKFSDKTTSVA

-132 EVNKQLKQLNW
+132 EVNSQLDRLNW

-157 NIAKFTATGKSLEE
+157 NIAKFTASGKGLEE
-171 SVTAME
+171 SVIAME

-186 GQNAATA
+186 GQNAMTA
-193 SRAMYQLSQAL
+193 SRAMYQLSQAMG
-204 SAGFMRKEDWKSIQ
+204 AGIMRREDYRSIQ
-218 NASMDTDEFRQK
+218 NASMDTKEFRENCIE
-230 TLDAA
+230 AA
-235 VALGTLKENAD
+235 IALGTLKDNGD
-246 GTYTSLMTNAKSA
+246 GTYSSLVSGAKQSS
-259 TNFTKT
+259 FTIS
-265 QFVESLTEGAWFTS
+265 QFADNLTDGLWLTS
-279 DVMMNVYK
+279 DVMMSVYTK
-287 EYASAVD
+287 YAGAVNG
-294 SIMEEVEKSGGTAS
+294 IYEAVEEKGFDNAS
-308 QVISEIHDKANELK
+308 QVLTEIHNKADQLK
-322 TETMSDSEAI
+322 TDGMSDAEAI

-338 LGYTLEDGSLKFDS
+338 LGYTLEDGSLKFDH
-352 FGLKAFEAGQQART
+352 FGVKAFEAAQQART
-366 FKDAIDSVK
+366 FADAIDSVK

-382 MNTFEYIFGDA
+382 MNTLQLIFGDA

-432 LTAEITNAGGSIDV
+432 LTSEITNAGGSIDA

-560 WKNTTIT
+560 WKDTTIT

-611 ELIESLSRPS
+611 ELIENLSRPS

-755 KLVDAAKSVINVV
+755 KLVDSAKSVINVV

-783 LLEDVHSLFT
+783 LLEDVHSLFN

-798 SKDMDGTAAKVK
+798 SKDMDGTAEKVK

-967 INGLKDMLEPVL
+967 INGLKDMLESVL

-1063 AWDFKANAIL
+1063 AWDFRANAIL

-1167 QAKRGMISLAAIASG
+1167 QAKRGMIGLAAIASG
-1182 MLVFLAAMG
+1182 VLVFLAAMG

-1235 VLFSA
+1235 VLFSS

-1270 AFAMTL
+1270 AFAMAL
-1276 MVGVCKLAGMLSKDE
+1276 MIGVCKLAGMLSKDE

-1349 WKELVKGLVCVGV
+1349 WKELAKGLVCVGV

-1438 NSVKGEIIAMTV
+1438 NSVKGSIIAMTV

-1462 SFIDDKESLKAAVES
+1462 SFIDDKGSLKAAVES

-1540 VLILTMSVVLR
+1540 VLILTISVVFR

-1575 PLLAFAAVL
+1575 PLLVFAAVL

-1620 ASNGLGTSVV
+1620 ASNGLGTSAV

-1662 IKALVTA
+1662 IKALVTV

-1732 EQLAGS
+1732 EQLAGG
-1738 IGTMVGNFIG
+1738 IGTMAGNFIG

-1769 DQLKVA
+1769 NQLKVA

-1790 KKLMGV
+1790 KKLMSV
-1796 MAEIGGTSI
+1796 MGEIALTTVGTSIADIFTIFTFGGTSMDK
-1805 ITGFTDMI
+1805 FKTD
-1813 SEYLTGD
+1813 G
-1820 DSMTSFVNNAKTFF
+1820 VAFF
-1834 SGMKAA
+1834 DAMKAIGEA
-1840 MSELDGVTFNESG
+1840 SSDVKINEDTMDS
-1853 LDCVIRFASKLADLE
+1853 VI
-1868 GSLNGIYN
+1868 G
-1876 VAEWLTG
+1876 VAE
-1883 HSDLDV
+1883 
-1889 FRSNAKQFF
+1889 K
-1898 SSMKSAMSEL
+1898 
-1908 DGASFNEEGLN
+1908 
-1919 SVMSFSER
+1919 
-1927 LAGLESSL
+1927 
-1935 NGLYNVIEWL
+1935 
-1945 TGRSDLDVFRSNA
+1945 
-1958 KQFLNSM
+1958 
-1965 KIAMSELDGVTFN
+1965 
-1978 EEGLNYVMSFAE
+1978 
-1990 RLANLQSSING
+1990 LANLQSSLEPIGGVITWFTGRDDLGTFGINAAAFVYS
-2001 MESFIEWML
+2001 MKLAFSSL
-2010 NIGDLDVFAKN
+2010 NDANLNTEAMDSIIGAATSLADL
-2021 AKRFLNAMKTSMLEL
+2021 
-2036 DGVTFN
+2036 
-2042 EEGLN
+2042 
-2047 YIISYSERLSEFQ
+2047 Q
-2060 SSIDGMAG
+2060 SS
-2068 FISWITGVTDLGLFG
+2068 
-2083 ANAYLFL
+2083 
-2090 DAMKTSMSALDG
+2090 
-2102 VTFNE
+2102 
-2107 GSLDYIISFAER
+2107 
-2119 LAGIQNSLDGIQD
+2119 
-2132 FMSFVTG
+2132 
-2139 LTDLDAFKNSAKTF
+2139 
-2153 IESMKEAMSSVN
+2153 
-2165 GCTFDEVA
+2165 
-2173 LNSLL
+2173 
-2178 DASERLSEFQST
+2178 
-2190 LEPMGGVISWFSGRD
+2190 LEPIGGVISWFKGRDDLYTFGVNIGQFIWAMKMAFSALDGVELNTEAMDAIISASTSLSTLQSTLEPIGGVITWFTGRD

-2211 TNIGLFADAMSKLK
+2211 TNAAEFVWSMRLAFSALDGVEFNTEAMDAVITAATSLSTLQSSLEPIGGVISWFTGRDDLGTFGESISSFIGSMKAALETLDGTTLNEEALSSVITAASKLAEFQDKLEPMGGVVSWFAGRDDLGTFGINVGLFADAMGKLK

-2233 TEATITSITNTG
+2233 SESVVTSITNAG
-2245 TALIELQ
+2245 NAIIALQE
-2252 KALPEEHWFDGK
+2252 ALPEEHWFDGK

-2316 DTSGLA
+2316 DTSGLT

-2336 AAYKIAQSISAYS
+2336 AAYKIAQSISAYG

-2442 GSIGTALKAYGESVS
+2442 RSIGTALKAYGESVS

-2478 SSLAGLDISGVSS
+2478 SSLAGLDISGASS
-2491 FTTAINKLSSSNT
+2491 FTTAINKLSFSNT

-2512 GISKQMVSVGA
+2512 GISKQMASVGA
-2523 RMIDMLAT
+2523 QMTDMLAT

-2664 RGFGIGINR
+2664 RGFGIGITR

-2678 EEAASSMASG
+2678 EEAASSMANG

-2694 SAISDIG
+2694 SAVSDIG
-2701 NMISNDIDA
+2701 NMISNDIDS

-2798 DAIGTLI
+2798 DAIGTII

>member
-44 KGLEDINSAVKR
+44 KGLEDINSAAKR

-86 ITNSAVNAGKRLVS
+86 ITNSAVNTGKRLIA
-100 SLSIDQVASGW
+100 SLSVDQISAGW
-111 QKFSDKTTSAA
+111 NKFGEKTTSVA

-132 EVNKQLKQLNW
+132 DVNKQLNLLNW

-151 FTDMVS
+151 FTDMVA
-157 NIAKFTATGKSLEE
+157 NIAKFTASGKGLEE

-186 GQNAATA
+186 GQNAMTA
-193 SRAMYQLSQAL
+193 SRAMYQLSQAMG
-204 SAGFMRKEDWKSIQ
+204 AGIMRREDYRSIQ
-218 NASMDTDEFRQK
+218 NASMDTKEFRENCIE
-230 TLDAA
+230 AA
-235 VALGTLKENAD
+235 IALGTLKDNGD
-246 GTYTSLMTNAKSA
+246 GTYSSLVSGAKQSS
-259 TNFTKT
+259 FTIS
-265 QFVESLTEGAWFTS
+265 QFADNLTDGLWLTS
-279 DVMMNVYK
+279 DVMMSVYTK
-287 EYASAVD
+287 YASAVNG
-294 SIMEEVEKSGGTAS
+294 IYEAVEEKGFDNAS
-308 QVISEIHDKANELK
+308 QVLTEIHNKADQLK
-322 TETMSDSEAI
+322 TDGMSDAEAI

-338 LGYTLEDGSLKFDS
+338 LGYTLEDGSLKFDH
-352 FGLKAFEAGQQART
+352 FGVKAFEAAQQART
-366 FKDAIDSVK
+366 FADVVDSVK

-382 MNTFEYIFGDA
+382 MNTFQLIFGDA

-432 LTAEITNAGGSIDV
+432 LTAEITNAGGSIDA

-480 LSKGVIVEAIKK
+480 LSKSVIVEAIKK
-492 MSGTFTKTSEA
+492 MSGTFTTTSEA

-560 WKNTTIT
+560 WKDTTIT

-660 LYNTLSSIESFSER
+660 LYRTLSSIESFSER

-783 LLEDVHSLFT
+783 LLEDVRSLFT

-967 INGLKDMLEPVL
+967 INGLTDMLEPVL

-1251 VAKGADKDIAK
+1251 VAKGADKNIAK

-1349 WKELVKGLVCVGV
+1349 WKELAKGLVCVGV

-1404 ILGMVDTKDLAKGI
+1404 ILGMVDTKDLEKGI

-1450 AIALLAGCVVAL
+1450 AIALLAGFVVAL

-1630 TGIVALTGMAIPL
+1630 MGIVALTGMAIPL

-1701 AAIGLLAT
+1701 SAIGLLAT
-1709 GIGALMEKFPSI
+1709 GVGALMEKFPSI

-1796 MAEIGGTSI
+1796 MGEIALTTVGTSIADIFTIFTFGGTSMDK
-1805 ITGFTDMI
+1805 FKTD
-1813 SEYLTGD
+1813 G
-1820 DSMTSFVNNAKTFF
+1820 VAFF
-1834 SGMKAA
+1834 DAMKAIGEASSDIKINEDA
-1840 MSELDGVTFNESG
+1840 MDS
-1853 LDCVIRFASKLADLE
+1853 VI
-1868 GSLNGIYN
+1868 G
-1876 VAEWLTG
+1876 VAE
-1883 HSDLDV
+1883 
-1889 FRSNAKQFF
+1889 K
-1898 SSMKSAMSEL
+1898 
-1908 DGASFNEEGLN
+1908 
-1919 SVMSFSER
+1919 
-1927 LAGLESSL
+1927 
-1935 NGLYNVIEWL
+1935 
-1945 TGRSDLDVFRSNA
+1945 
-1958 KQFLNSM
+1958 
-1965 KIAMSELDGVTFN
+1965 
-1978 EEGLNYVMSFAE
+1978 
-1990 RLANLQSSING
+1990 LANLQSSLEPIGGVITWFTGRDDLGTFGINAAAFVYS
-2001 MESFIEWML
+2001 MKLAFSSL
-2010 NIGDLDVFAKN
+2010 NDANLNTEAMDSIIGAATSLADL
-2021 AKRFLNAMKTSMLEL
+2021 
-2036 DGVTFN
+2036 
-2042 EEGLN
+2042 
-2047 YIISYSERLSEFQ
+2047 Q
-2060 SSIDGMAG
+2060 SS
-2068 FISWITGVTDLGLFG
+2068 
-2083 ANAYLFL
+2083 
-2090 DAMKTSMSALDG
+2090 
-2102 VTFNE
+2102 
-2107 GSLDYIISFAER
+2107 
-2119 LAGIQNSLDGIQD
+2119 
-2132 FMSFVTG
+2132 
-2139 LTDLDAFKNSAKTF
+2139 
-2153 IESMKEAMSSVN
+2153 
-2165 GCTFDEVA
+2165 
-2173 LNSLL
+2173 
-2178 DASERLSEFQST
+2178 
-2190 LEPMGGVISWFSGRD
+2190 LEPIGGVISWFKGRDDLYTFGVNIGQFILAMKMAFSALDGVELNTEAMDAIISASTNLSTLQSTLEPIGGVITWFTGRD

-2211 TNIGLFADAMSKLK
+2211 TNAAAFVLSMRLAFSALDGAEFNTEAMDAVITAATSLSTLQSSLEPIGGVISWFTGRDDLGTFGESISSFIGSMKAALETLDGTALNEEALSSVITAASKLAEFQDKLEPMGGVVSWFAGRDDLGTFGINVGLFADAMGKLK

-2233 TEATITSITNTG
+2233 SESVVTSITNAG
-2245 TALIELQ
+2245 NAIIALQE
-2252 KALPEEHWFDGK
+2252 ALPEEHWFDGK
-2264 MNLSEF
+2264 MDLSEF

-2442 GSIGTALKAYGESVS
+2442 GSIGTVLKAYGESVS

-2523 RMIDMLAT
+2523 QMIDMLAT

-2536 ISSVLSAIDIM
+2536 ISSVLSAIDIT

>member
-44 KGLEDINSAVKR
+44 KGLEDINSAAKR

-86 ITNSAVNAGKRLVS
+86 ITNSAVNTGKRLIA
-100 SLSIDQVASGW
+100 SLSVDQISAGW
-111 QKFSDKTTSAA
+111 NKFGEKTTSVA

-132 EVNKQLKQLNW
+132 DVNKQLNLLNW

-151 FTDMVS
+151 FTDMVA
-157 NIAKFTATGKSLEE
+157 NIAKFTASGKGLEE

-186 GQNAATA
+186 GQNAMTA
-193 SRAMYQLSQAL
+193 SRAMYQLSQAMG
-204 SAGFMRKEDWKSIQ
+204 AGIMRREDYRSIQ
-218 NASMDTDEFRQK
+218 NASMDTKEFRENCIE
-230 TLDAA
+230 AA
-235 VALGTLKENAD
+235 IALGTLKDNGD
-246 GTYTSLMTNAKSA
+246 GTYSSLVSGAKQSS
-259 TNFTKT
+259 FTIS
-265 QFVESLTEGAWFTS
+265 QFADNLTDGLWLTS
-279 DVMMNVYK
+279 DVMMSVYTK
-287 EYASAVD
+287 YASAVNG
-294 SIMEEVEKSGGTAS
+294 IYEAVEEKGFDNAS
-308 QVISEIHDKANELK
+308 QVLTEIHNKADQLK
-322 TETMSDSEAI
+322 TDGMSDAEAI

-338 LGYTLEDGSLKFDS
+338 LGYTLEDGSLKFDH
-352 FGLKAFEAGQQART
+352 FGVKAFEAAQQART
-366 FKDAIDSVK
+366 FADVVDSVK

-382 MNTFEYIFGDA
+382 MNTFQLIFGDA

-432 LTAEITNAGGSIDV
+432 LTSEITNAGGSIDA

-560 WKNTTIT
+560 WKDTTIT

-611 ELIESLSRPS
+611 ELIENLSRPS

-660 LYNTLSSIESFSER
+660 LYRTLSSIESFSER

-703 VGGALKAG
+703 VSGALKAG

-783 LLEDVHSLFT
+783 LLEDVHSLFN

-798 SKDMDGTAAKVK
+798 SKDMDGTAEKVK

-900 SLPKIAIQFG
+900 SLPKIAIRFG

-967 INGLKDMLEPVL
+967 INGLTDMLEPVL

-1128 VKWDK
+1128 VKWDN

-1215 LMVGVC
+1215 LIVGVC

-1240 AFAIFVMSITA
+1240 AFAIFIMSITA

-1349 WKELVKGLVCVGV
+1349 WKELAKGLVCVGV

-1438 NSVKGEIIAMTV
+1438 NSVKDEIIAMTV

-1534 AAMSLS
+1534 AATSLS

-1551 ILNGMKVDV
+1551 ILNGIKVDV

-1796 MAEIGGTSI
+1796 IGEIALTTVGTSIADIFTIFTFGGTSMDK
-1805 ITGFTDMI
+1805 FKTD
-1813 SEYLTGD
+1813 G
-1820 DSMTSFVNNAKTFF
+1820 VAFF
-1834 SGMKAA
+1834 DAMKAIGEA
-1840 MSELDGVTFNESG
+1840 SSDVKINEDTMDS
-1853 LDCVIRFASKLADLE
+1853 VI
-1868 GSLNGIYN
+1868 G
-1876 VAEWLTG
+1876 VAE
-1883 HSDLDV
+1883 
-1889 FRSNAKQFF
+1889 K
-1898 SSMKSAMSEL
+1898 
-1908 DGASFNEEGLN
+1908 
-1919 SVMSFSER
+1919 
-1927 LAGLESSL
+1927 
-1935 NGLYNVIEWL
+1935 
-1945 TGRSDLDVFRSNA
+1945 
-1958 KQFLNSM
+1958 
-1965 KIAMSELDGVTFN
+1965 
-1978 EEGLNYVMSFAE
+1978 
-1990 RLANLQSSING
+1990 LANLQSSLEPIGGVITWFTGRDDLGTFGINAAAFVYS
-2001 MESFIEWML
+2001 MKLAFSSL
-2010 NIGDLDVFAKN
+2010 NDANLNTEAMDSIIGAATSLADL
-2021 AKRFLNAMKTSMLEL
+2021 
-2036 DGVTFN
+2036 
-2042 EEGLN
+2042 
-2047 YIISYSERLSEFQ
+2047 Q
-2060 SSIDGMAG
+2060 SS
-2068 FISWITGVTDLGLFG
+2068 
-2083 ANAYLFL
+2083 
-2090 DAMKTSMSALDG
+2090 
-2102 VTFNE
+2102 
-2107 GSLDYIISFAER
+2107 
-2119 LAGIQNSLDGIQD
+2119 
-2132 FMSFVTG
+2132 
-2139 LTDLDAFKNSAKTF
+2139 
-2153 IESMKEAMSSVN
+2153 
-2165 GCTFDEVA
+2165 
-2173 LNSLL
+2173 
-2178 DASERLSEFQST
+2178 
-2190 LEPMGGVISWFSGRD
+2190 LEPIGGVISWFKGRDDLYTFGVNIGQFIWAMKMAFSALDGVELNTEAMDAIISASTSLSTLQSTLEPIGGVITWFTGRD

-2211 TNIGLFADAMSKLK
+2211 TNAAEFVWSMRLAFSALDGVEFNTEAMDAVITAATSLSTLQSSLEPIGGVISWFTGRDDLGTFGESISSFIGSMKAALETLDGTTLNEEALSSVITAASKLAEFQDKLEPMGGVVSWFAGRDDLGTFGINVGLFADAMGKLK

-2233 TEATITSITNTG
+2233 SESVVTSITNAG
-2245 TALIELQ
+2245 NAIIALQE
-2252 KALPEEHWFDGK
+2252 ALPEEHWFDGK

-2504 KGFIAAFS
+2504 NGFIAAFS

-2523 RMIDMLAT
+2523 QMIDMLAT
-2531 GMKTK
+2531 GIKTK

-2561 FKNAGSSLINA
+2561 FENAGSSLINV

-2678 EEAASSMASG
+2678 EEAASSMASE

>member
-44 KGLEDINSAVKR
+44 KGLEDINSAAKR

-86 ITNSAVNAGKRLVS
+86 ITNSTVNAGKRLVS

-111 QKFSDKTTSAA
+111 QKFSDKTTSTA

-132 EVNKQLKQLNW
+132 DVNKQLKQLNW

-157 NIAKFTATGKSLEE
+157 NIAKFTATGRSLEE

-193 SRAMYQLSQAL
+193 SGAMYQLSQAL

-218 NASMDTDEFRQK
+218 NASMDTAEFRQK

-366 FKDAIDSVK
+366 LKDAIDSVK

-401 DVANQLWDIFAG
+401 DVAEQLWDIFAG

-419 SILDTVMTSKWDK
+419 NILDTVMTSKWDK
-432 LTAEITNAGGSIDV
+432 LTAEITDAGGSIDA

-480 LSKGVIVEAIKK
+480 LSKSVIVEAIKK
-492 MSGTFTKTSEA
+492 MSGTFTTTSEA

-560 WKNTTIT
+560 WKDTTIT

-611 ELIESLSRPS
+611 ELIENLSRPS

-660 LYNTLSSIESFSER
+660 LYRTLSSIESFSER

-679 DDNAEKLKST
+679 DNNAEKLKST

-773 AFKNI
+773 TFKNI

-798 SKDMDGTAAKVK
+798 SKDMDGTDAKVK

-826 EGISSAFNGIADI
+826 EGIGSAFNGIADI

-928 IGNVIEFCSNFCSA
+928 IGDVIEFCSNFCSA

-967 INGLKDMLEPVL
+967 INGLTDMLEPVL

-1270 AFAMTL
+1270 VFAMAL

-1319 HVESVG
+1319 HMESVG

-1349 WKELVKGLVCVGV
+1349 WKELAKGLVCVGV

-1418 TAVSIL
+1418 AAVSIL

-1438 NSVKGEIIAMTV
+1438 NSVKDEIIAMTV

-1483 IFAIMLNSLRG
+1483 LFAIMLNSLRG

-1551 ILNGMKVDV
+1551 ILNGIKVDV

-1754 SDSLVKMGEDISEFM
+1754 SDSMVKMGEDISEFM

-1775 SDNASGIKGESFDGV
+1775 SNNASGIKGESFDGV

-1796 MAEIGGTSI
+1796 MGEIALTTVGTSIADIFTIFTFGGTSMDK
-1805 ITGFTDMI
+1805 FKTD
-1813 SEYLTGD
+1813 G
-1820 DSMTSFVNNAKTFF
+1820 VAFF
-1834 SGMKAA
+1834 DAMKAIGEASSDVKINEDA
-1840 MSELDGVTFNESG
+1840 MDS
-1853 LDCVIRFASKLADLE
+1853 VI
-1868 GSLNGIYN
+1868 G
-1876 VAEWLTG
+1876 VAE
-1883 HSDLDV
+1883 
-1889 FRSNAKQFF
+1889 K
-1898 SSMKSAMSEL
+1898 
-1908 DGASFNEEGLN
+1908 
-1919 SVMSFSER
+1919 
-1927 LAGLESSL
+1927 
-1935 NGLYNVIEWL
+1935 
-1945 TGRSDLDVFRSNA
+1945 
-1958 KQFLNSM
+1958 
-1965 KIAMSELDGVTFN
+1965 
-1978 EEGLNYVMSFAE
+1978 
-1990 RLANLQSSING
+1990 LANLQSSLEPIGGVITWFTGRDDLGTFGINAAAFVYS
-2001 MESFIEWML
+2001 MKLAFSSLDDANL
-2010 NIGDLDVFAKN
+2010 NTEAMDSIIGAATSLADL
-2021 AKRFLNAMKTSMLEL
+2021 
-2036 DGVTFN
+2036 
-2042 EEGLN
+2042 
-2047 YIISYSERLSEFQ
+2047 Q
-2060 SSIDGMAG
+2060 SS
-2068 FISWITGVTDLGLFG
+2068 
-2083 ANAYLFL
+2083 
-2090 DAMKTSMSALDG
+2090 
-2102 VTFNE
+2102 
-2107 GSLDYIISFAER
+2107 
-2119 LAGIQNSLDGIQD
+2119 
-2132 FMSFVTG
+2132 
-2139 LTDLDAFKNSAKTF
+2139 
-2153 IESMKEAMSSVN
+2153 
-2165 GCTFDEVA
+2165 
-2173 LNSLL
+2173 
-2178 DASERLSEFQST
+2178 
-2190 LEPMGGVISWFSGRD
+2190 LEPIGGVISWFKGRDDLYTFGVNIGQFIWAMKMAFSALDGVELNTEAMDAIISASTSLSTLRSTLEPIDGVITWFTGRD

-2211 TNIGLFADAMSKLK
+2211 TNAAAFVWSMRLAFSALDGVEFNTEAMDAVITAATSLSTLQSSLEPIGGVISWFTGRDDLGTFGESISSFIGSMKAALETLDGTTLNEEALSSVITAASKLAEFQDKLEPMGGVVSWFAGRDDLGTFGINVGLFADAMGKLK

-2233 TEATITSITNTG
+2233 SESVVTSITNAG
-2245 TALIELQ
+2245 NAIIALQE
-2252 KALPEEHWFDGK
+2252 ALPEEHWFDGK

-2309 INSLVDL
+2309 VNSLVDL

-2442 GSIGTALKAYGESVS
+2442 GSIGTVLKAYGESVS

-2504 KGFIAAFS
+2504 NGFIAAFS

-2523 RMIDMLAT
+2523 QTIDMLAT

-2745 LNAITVAMNGKLQN
+2745 LNAITVAMSGKLQN

>member
-44 KGLEDINSAVKR
+44 KGLEDINSAAKR

-86 ITNSAVNAGKRLVS
+86 ITNSAVNTGKRLIA
-100 SLSIDQVASGW
+100 SLSVDQISAGW
-111 QKFSDKTTSAA
+111 NKFGEKTTSVA

-132 EVNKQLKQLNW
+132 DVNKQLNLLNW

-151 FTDMVS
+151 FTDMVA
-157 NIAKFTATGKSLEE
+157 NIAKFTASGKGLEE

-186 GQNAATA
+186 GQNAMTA
-193 SRAMYQLSQAL
+193 SRAMYQLSQAMG
-204 SAGFMRKEDWKSIQ
+204 AGIMRREDYRSIQ
-218 NASMDTDEFRQK
+218 NASMDTKEFRENCIE
-230 TLDAA
+230 AA
-235 VALGTLKENAD
+235 IALGTLKDNGD
-246 GTYTSLMTNAKSA
+246 GTYSSLVSGAKQSS
-259 TNFTKT
+259 FTIS
-265 QFVESLTEGAWFTS
+265 QFADNLTDGLWLTS
-279 DVMMNVYK
+279 DVMMSVYTK
-287 EYASAVD
+287 YASAVNG
-294 SIMEEVEKSGGTAS
+294 IYEAVEEKGFDNAS
-308 QVISEIHDKANELK
+308 QVLTEIHDKADQLK
-322 TETMSDSEAI
+322 TDGMSDAEAI

-338 LGYTLEDGSLKFDS
+338 LGYSLEDGSLKFDH
-352 FGLKAFEAGQQART
+352 FGVKAFEAAQQART
-366 FKDAIDSVK
+366 FADVIDSVK

-382 MNTFEYIFGDA
+382 MNTFQLIFGDA

-432 LTAEITNAGGSIDV
+432 LTAEITNAGGSIDA

-503 VETTTASL
+503 VETTTVSL

-560 WKNTTIT
+560 WKDTTIT

-611 ELIESLSRPS
+611 ELIENLGRPS
-621 GQELIFNTIHNALAS
+621 GQELIFNTIHNSLEA
-636 VSGVVGTFRDAWAE
+636 VSKVLGTFRDAWAE

-660 LYNTLSSIESFSER
+660 LYSTLSSIESFSER

-735 AIAAFRDWLFQNDY
+735 AIAVFRDWLFQNDY

-798 SKDMDGTAAKVK
+798 SKDMDGTAAKVE

-826 EGISSAFNGIADI
+826 EGISSAFNGIADV

-928 IGNVIEFCSNFCSA
+928 IGDVIEFCSNFCSA

-967 INGLKDMLEPVL
+967 INGLTDMLEPVL

-1133 GPQIEG
+1133 GPEIEG

-1202 IGGMMIKLSFAML
+1202 IGGMMIKLSFAVL

-1251 VAKGADKDIAK
+1251 VAKGANKDIAK

-1349 WKELVKGLVCVGV
+1349 WKELAKGLVCVGV
-1362 LTGLII
+1362 LTGLVI

-1462 SFIDDKESLKAAVES
+1462 SFIDDKESLKAAAES

-1494 LEKGKIPIGTIYAMT
+1494 LEKGKIPIWTIYAMT

-1551 ILNGMKVDV
+1551 ILNGIKVDV

-1643 WVFIQVLKE
+1643 WVFIRVLKE

-1662 IKALVTA
+1662 IKALVTV

-1754 SDSLVKMGEDISEFM
+1754 SDSMVKMGEDISEFM
-1769 DQLKVA
+1769 GQLKVA

-1796 MAEIGGTSI
+1796 MGEIALTTVGTSIADIFTIFTFGGTSMDK
-1805 ITGFTDMI
+1805 FKTD
-1813 SEYLTGD
+1813 G
-1820 DSMTSFVNNAKTFF
+1820 VAFF
-1834 SGMKAA
+1834 DAMKAIGEA
-1840 MSELDGVTFNESG
+1840 SSDVKINEDTMDS
-1853 LDCVIRFASKLADLE
+1853 VI
-1868 GSLNGIYN
+1868 G
-1876 VAEWLTG
+1876 VAE
-1883 HSDLDV
+1883 
-1889 FRSNAKQFF
+1889 K
-1898 SSMKSAMSEL
+1898 
-1908 DGASFNEEGLN
+1908 
-1919 SVMSFSER
+1919 
-1927 LAGLESSL
+1927 
-1935 NGLYNVIEWL
+1935 
-1945 TGRSDLDVFRSNA
+1945 
-1958 KQFLNSM
+1958 
-1965 KIAMSELDGVTFN
+1965 
-1978 EEGLNYVMSFAE
+1978 
-1990 RLANLQSSING
+1990 LANLQSSLEPIGGVITWFTGRDDLGTFGINAAAFVYS
-2001 MESFIEWML
+2001 MKLAFSSL
-2010 NIGDLDVFAKN
+2010 NDANLNTEAMDSIIGAATSLADL
-2021 AKRFLNAMKTSMLEL
+2021 
-2036 DGVTFN
+2036 
-2042 EEGLN
+2042 
-2047 YIISYSERLSEFQ
+2047 Q
-2060 SSIDGMAG
+2060 SS
-2068 FISWITGVTDLGLFG
+2068 
-2083 ANAYLFL
+2083 
-2090 DAMKTSMSALDG
+2090 
-2102 VTFNE
+2102 
-2107 GSLDYIISFAER
+2107 
-2119 LAGIQNSLDGIQD
+2119 
-2132 FMSFVTG
+2132 
-2139 LTDLDAFKNSAKTF
+2139 
-2153 IESMKEAMSSVN
+2153 
-2165 GCTFDEVA
+2165 
-2173 LNSLL
+2173 
-2178 DASERLSEFQST
+2178 
-2190 LEPMGGVISWFSGRD
+2190 LEPIGGVISWFKGRDDLYTFGVNIGQFIWAMKMAFSALDGVELNTEAMDAIISASMSLSTLQSTLEPIGGVITWFTGRD

-2211 TNIGLFADAMSKLK
+2211 TNAAAFVWSMRLAFSALDGVEFNTEAMDAVITAATSLSTLQSSLEPIGGVISWFTGRDDLGTFGESISSFIGSMKAALETLDGTTLNEEALSSVITAASKLAEFQDKLEPMGGVVSWFAGRDDLGTFGINVGLFADAMGKLK

-2233 TEATITSITNTG
+2233 SESVVTSITNAG
-2245 TALIELQ
+2245 NAIIALQE
-2252 KALPEEHWFDGK
+2252 ALPEEHWFDGK

-2281 SDFGSKASEID
+2281 SDFGSKTSEID

-2355 DTEAVSVSVSSAMR
+2355 DTEAVSVSVASAMR
-2369 LRTLINNL
+2369 LRALINNL

-2442 GSIGTALKAYGESVS
+2442 GSIGTVLKAYGESVS

-2523 RMIDMLAT
+2523 QMIDMLAT

-2536 ISSVLSAIDIM
+2536 ISSVLPAIDIM
-2547 FSKLNERIKSKQAS
+2547 FSKLNERIKSNQAS

-2579 KVSSVSSAA
+2579 KVSSISSAA

-2694 SAISDIG
+2694 SAVSDIG

-2715 PIVDLTDVKT
+2715 PVVDLTDVKT

>member
-44 KGLEDINSAVKR
+44 KGLEDINSAAKR

-86 ITNSAVNAGKRLVS
+86 ITNSAVNTGKRLIA
-100 SLSIDQVASGW
+100 SLSVDQISAGW
-111 QKFSDKTTSAA
+111 NKFGEKTTSVA

-132 EVNKQLKQLNW
+132 DVNKQLNLLNW

-151 FTDMVS
+151 FTDMVA
-157 NIAKFTATGKSLEE
+157 NIAKFTASGKGLEE

-186 GQNAATA
+186 GQNAMTA
-193 SRAMYQLSQAL
+193 SRAMYQLSQAMG
-204 SAGFMRKEDWKSIQ
+204 AGIMRREDYRSIQ
-218 NASMDTDEFRQK
+218 NASMDTKEFRENCIE
-230 TLDAA
+230 AA
-235 VALGTLKENAD
+235 IALGTLKDNGD
-246 GTYTSLMTNAKSA
+246 GTYSSLVSGAKQSS
-259 TNFTKT
+259 FTIS
-265 QFVESLTEGAWFTS
+265 QFADNLTDGLWLTS
-279 DVMMNVYK
+279 DVMMSVYTK
-287 EYASAVD
+287 YASAVNG
-294 SIMEEVEKSGGTAS
+294 IYEAVEEKGFDNAS
-308 QVISEIHDKANELK
+308 QVLTEIHNKADQLK
-322 TETMSDSEAI
+322 TDGMSDAEAI

-338 LGYTLEDGSLKFDS
+338 LGYTLEDGSLKFDH
-352 FGLKAFEAGQQART
+352 FGVKAFEAAQQART
-366 FKDAIDSVK
+366 FADVVDSVK

-382 MNTFEYIFGDA
+382 MNTFQLIFGDA

-432 LTAEITNAGGSIDV
+432 LTAEITNAGGSIDA

-480 LSKGVIVEAIKK
+480 LSKSVIVEAIKK
-492 MSGTFTKTSEA
+492 MSGTFTTTSEA

-560 WKNTTIT
+560 WKDTTIT

-660 LYNTLSSIESFSER
+660 LYRTLSSIESFSER

-783 LLEDVHSLFT
+783 LLEDVRSLFT

-917 SNGLGEGVSEL
+917 SNGLGEGVYEL

-967 INGLKDMLEPVL
+967 INGLTDMLEPVL

-1251 VAKGADKDIAK
+1251 VAKGADKNIAK

-1349 WKELVKGLVCVGV
+1349 WKELAKGLVCVGV

-1404 ILGMVDTKDLAKGI
+1404 ILGMVDTKDLEKGI

-1450 AIALLAGCVVAL
+1450 AIALLAGFVVAL

-1630 TGIVALTGMAIPL
+1630 MGIVALTGMAIPL

-1701 AAIGLLAT
+1701 SAIGLLAT
-1709 GIGALMEKFPSI
+1709 GVGALMEKFPSI

-1796 MAEIGGTSI
+1796 MGEIALTTVGTSIADIFTIFTFGGTSMDK
-1805 ITGFTDMI
+1805 FKTD
-1813 SEYLTGD
+1813 G
-1820 DSMTSFVNNAKTFF
+1820 VAFF
-1834 SGMKAA
+1834 DAMKAIGEASSDIKINEDA
-1840 MSELDGVTFNESG
+1840 MDS
-1853 LDCVIRFASKLADLE
+1853 VI
-1868 GSLNGIYN
+1868 G
-1876 VAEWLTG
+1876 VAE
-1883 HSDLDV
+1883 
-1889 FRSNAKQFF
+1889 K
-1898 SSMKSAMSEL
+1898 
-1908 DGASFNEEGLN
+1908 
-1919 SVMSFSER
+1919 
-1927 LAGLESSL
+1927 
-1935 NGLYNVIEWL
+1935 
-1945 TGRSDLDVFRSNA
+1945 
-1958 KQFLNSM
+1958 
-1965 KIAMSELDGVTFN
+1965 
-1978 EEGLNYVMSFAE
+1978 
-1990 RLANLQSSING
+1990 LANLQSSLEPIGGVITWFTGRDDLGTFGINAAAFVYS
-2001 MESFIEWML
+2001 MKLAFSSL
-2010 NIGDLDVFAKN
+2010 NDANLNTEAMDSIIGAATSLADL
-2021 AKRFLNAMKTSMLEL
+2021 
-2036 DGVTFN
+2036 
-2042 EEGLN
+2042 
-2047 YIISYSERLSEFQ
+2047 Q
-2060 SSIDGMAG
+2060 SS
-2068 FISWITGVTDLGLFG
+2068 
-2083 ANAYLFL
+2083 
-2090 DAMKTSMSALDG
+2090 
-2102 VTFNE
+2102 
-2107 GSLDYIISFAER
+2107 
-2119 LAGIQNSLDGIQD
+2119 
-2132 FMSFVTG
+2132 
-2139 LTDLDAFKNSAKTF
+2139 
-2153 IESMKEAMSSVN
+2153 
-2165 GCTFDEVA
+2165 
-2173 LNSLL
+2173 
-2178 DASERLSEFQST
+2178 
-2190 LEPMGGVISWFSGRD
+2190 LEPIGGVISWFKGRDDLYTFGVNIGQFILAMKMAFSALDGVELNTEAMDAIISASTNLSTLQSTLEPIGGVITWFTGRD

-2211 TNIGLFADAMSKLK
+2211 TNAAAFVLSMRLAFSALDGAEFNTEAMDAVITAATSLSTLQSSLEPIGGVISWFTGRDDLGTFGESISSFIGSMKAALETLDGTALNEEALSSVITAASKLAEFQDKLEPMGGVVSWFAGRDDLGTFGINVGLFADAMGKLK

-2233 TEATITSITNTG
+2233 SESVVTSITNAG
-2245 TALIELQ
+2245 NAIIALQE
-2252 KALPEEHWFDGK
+2252 ALPEEHWFDGK
-2264 MNLSEF
+2264 MDLSEF

-2442 GSIGTALKAYGESVS
+2442 RSIGTALKAYGESVS

-2478 SSLAGLDISGVSS
+2478 SSLAGLDTSGVSS

-2523 RMIDMLAT
+2523 QMIDMLAT

-2798 DAIGTLI
+2798 DAIGTII

>member
-44 KGLEDINSAVKR
+44 KGLEDINSAAKR

-111 QKFSDKTTSAA
+111 QKFSDKTTSTA

-132 EVNKQLKQLNW
+132 DVNKQLKQLNW

-193 SRAMYQLSQAL
+193 SGAMYQLSQAL

-218 NASMDTDEFRQK
+218 NASMDTAEFRQK

-279 DVMMNVYK
+279 DVMINVYK

-366 FKDAIDSVK
+366 LKDAIDSVK

-401 DVANQLWDIFAG
+401 DVAEQLWDIFAG

-419 SILDTVMTSKWDK
+419 NILDTVMTSKWDK
-432 LTAEITNAGGSIDV
+432 LTAEITDAGGSIDA

-560 WKNTTIT
+560 WKDTTIT

-660 LYNTLSSIESFSER
+660 LYSTLSSIESFSER

-679 DDNAEKLKST
+679 ENNAEKLKST

-798 SKDMDGTAAKVK
+798 SKDMDGTDAKVK

-826 EGISSAFNGIADI
+826 EGISSAFYGIADI

-967 INGLKDMLEPVL
+967 INGLEDMLEPVL

-1128 VKWDK
+1128 VKWDN

-1349 WKELVKGLVCVGV
+1349 WKELAKGLVCVGV

-1368 AMVAILK
+1368 AIVAILK

-1462 SFIDDKESLKAAVES
+1462 SFIDDKESLKAAAES

-1509 GVIAILAGVIALLTY
+1509 GVIAILAGVIVLLTY

-1551 ILNGMKVDV
+1551 ILNGIKVDV

-1738 IGTMVGNFIG
+1738 IGTMAGNFIG

-1796 MAEIGGTSI
+1796 MGEIALTTVGTSIADIFTIFTFGGTSMDK
-1805 ITGFTDMI
+1805 FKTD
-1813 SEYLTGD
+1813 G
-1820 DSMTSFVNNAKTFF
+1820 VAFF
-1834 SGMKAA
+1834 DAMKAIGEASSDVKINEDA
-1840 MSELDGVTFNESG
+1840 MDS
-1853 LDCVIRFASKLADLE
+1853 VI
-1868 GSLNGIYN
+1868 G
-1876 VAEWLTG
+1876 VAE
-1883 HSDLDV
+1883 
-1889 FRSNAKQFF
+1889 K
-1898 SSMKSAMSEL
+1898 
-1908 DGASFNEEGLN
+1908 
-1919 SVMSFSER
+1919 
-1927 LAGLESSL
+1927 
-1935 NGLYNVIEWL
+1935 
-1945 TGRSDLDVFRSNA
+1945 
-1958 KQFLNSM
+1958 
-1965 KIAMSELDGVTFN
+1965 
-1978 EEGLNYVMSFAE
+1978 
-1990 RLANLQSSING
+1990 LANLQSSLEPIGGVITWFTGRDDLGTFGINAAAFVYS
-2001 MESFIEWML
+2001 MKLAFSSL
-2010 NIGDLDVFAKN
+2010 NDANLNTEAMDSIIGAATSLADL
-2021 AKRFLNAMKTSMLEL
+2021 
-2036 DGVTFN
+2036 
-2042 EEGLN
+2042 
-2047 YIISYSERLSEFQ
+2047 Q
-2060 SSIDGMAG
+2060 SS
-2068 FISWITGVTDLGLFG
+2068 
-2083 ANAYLFL
+2083 
-2090 DAMKTSMSALDG
+2090 
-2102 VTFNE
+2102 
-2107 GSLDYIISFAER
+2107 
-2119 LAGIQNSLDGIQD
+2119 
-2132 FMSFVTG
+2132 
-2139 LTDLDAFKNSAKTF
+2139 
-2153 IESMKEAMSSVN
+2153 
-2165 GCTFDEVA
+2165 
-2173 LNSLL
+2173 
-2178 DASERLSEFQST
+2178 
-2190 LEPMGGVISWFSGRD
+2190 LEPIGGVISWFKGRDDLYTFGVNIGQFIWAMKMAFSALDGVELNTEAMDAIISVSTSLSTLQSTLEPIGGVITWFTGRD

-2211 TNIGLFADAMSKLK
+2211 TNAAAFVWSMKLAFSALDGVEFNTEAMDAVITAATSLSTLQSSLEPIGGVISWFTGRDDLGTFGESISSFIGSMKAALETLDGTTLNEEALSSVITAASKLAEFQDKLEPMGGVVSWFAGRDDLGTFGINVGLFADAMGKLK

-2233 TEATITSITNTG
+2233 SESVVTSITNAG
-2245 TALIELQ
+2245 NAIIALQE
-2252 KALPEEHWFDGK
+2252 ALPEEHWFDGK

-2467 IASANRLKSFI
+2467 IASANRLKNFI

-2491 FTTAINKLSSSNT
+2491 FITAINKLSSSNT

-2523 RMIDMLAT
+2523 QMIDMLAT

-2547 FSKLNERIKSKQAS
+2547 FSKLNERIKSKQAP

-2588 TSGLSSAISAI
+2588 TSGLPSAISAI

>member
-44 KGLEDINSAVKR
+44 KGLEDINSAAKR
-56 VDMNGLGGAVETVK
+56 VDMNGLGRAVETVK

-86 ITNSAVNAGKRLVS
+86 ITNSAVNAGKRSLS

-111 QKFSDKTTSAA
+111 QKFSDKTTSTA

-132 EVNKQLKQLNW
+132 DVNKQLKQLNW

-157 NIAKFTATGKSLEE
+157 NIAKFTATGRSLEE

-193 SRAMYQLSQAL
+193 SGAMYQLSQAL

-218 NASMDTDEFRQK
+218 NASMDTAEFRQK

-308 QVISEIHDKANELK
+308 QVISEIHDKADELK

-401 DVANQLWDIFAG
+401 DVAEQLWDIFAG

-419 SILDTVMTSKWDK
+419 RILDTVMTSKWDK
-432 LTAEITNAGGSIDV
+432 LTAEITDAGGSIDV

-454 AKEHGYAIDHLIKKY
+454 AKEHGYAIDHLLKKY

-492 MSGTFTKTSEA
+492 MSGTFTTTSEA

-560 WKNTTIT
+560 WKDTTIT

-611 ELIESLSRPS
+611 ELIENLSRPS

-650 IFTEDRVASG
+650 IFTEDSVASG
-660 LYNTLSSIESFSER
+660 LYRTLSSIESFSDR

-755 KLVDAAKSVINVV
+755 ELVDAAKSVINVV

-783 LLEDVHSLFT
+783 LLEDVRSLFT

-798 SKDMDGTAAKVK
+798 SKDMDGTDAKVK

-885 EFASTLGSSLAKLLV
+885 KFASTLGSSLAKLLV

-928 IGNVIEFCSNFCSA
+928 IGDVIEFCSNFCSA

-967 INGLKDMLEPVL
+967 INGLTDMLEPVL

-1215 LMVGVC
+1215 LIVGVC

-1240 AFAIFVMSITA
+1240 AFAIFIMSITA

-1349 WKELVKGLVCVGV
+1349 WKELAKGLVCVGV

-1462 SFIDDKESLKAAVES
+1462 SFIDDKESLKAAAES

-1551 ILNGMKVDV
+1551 ILNGIKVDV

-1575 PLLAFAAVL
+1575 PLLAFTAVL

-1608 VLLIPLTVLGKF
+1608 VLLIPLTALGKF

-1662 IKALVTA
+1662 IKALVTV

-1675 LLGALTII
+1675 LLGTLTII

-1796 MAEIGGTSI
+1796 MGEIALTTVGTSIADIFTIFTFGGTSMDK
-1805 ITGFTDMI
+1805 FKTD
-1813 SEYLTGD
+1813 G
-1820 DSMTSFVNNAKTFF
+1820 VAFF
-1834 SGMKAA
+1834 DAMKAIGEASSDVKINEDA
-1840 MSELDGVTFNESG
+1840 MDS
-1853 LDCVIRFASKLADLE
+1853 VI
-1868 GSLNGIYN
+1868 G
-1876 VAEWLTG
+1876 VAE
-1883 HSDLDV
+1883 
-1889 FRSNAKQFF
+1889 K
-1898 SSMKSAMSEL
+1898 
-1908 DGASFNEEGLN
+1908 
-1919 SVMSFSER
+1919 
-1927 LAGLESSL
+1927 
-1935 NGLYNVIEWL
+1935 
-1945 TGRSDLDVFRSNA
+1945 
-1958 KQFLNSM
+1958 
-1965 KIAMSELDGVTFN
+1965 
-1978 EEGLNYVMSFAE
+1978 
-1990 RLANLQSSING
+1990 LANLQSSLEPIGGVITWFTGRDDLGTFGINAAAFVYS
-2001 MESFIEWML
+2001 MKLAFSSL
-2010 NIGDLDVFAKN
+2010 NDANLNTEAMDSIIGAATSLADL
-2021 AKRFLNAMKTSMLEL
+2021 
-2036 DGVTFN
+2036 
-2042 EEGLN
+2042 
-2047 YIISYSERLSEFQ
+2047 Q
-2060 SSIDGMAG
+2060 SS
-2068 FISWITGVTDLGLFG
+2068 
-2083 ANAYLFL
+2083 
-2090 DAMKTSMSALDG
+2090 
-2102 VTFNE
+2102 
-2107 GSLDYIISFAER
+2107 
-2119 LAGIQNSLDGIQD
+2119 
-2132 FMSFVTG
+2132 
-2139 LTDLDAFKNSAKTF
+2139 
-2153 IESMKEAMSSVN
+2153 
-2165 GCTFDEVA
+2165 
-2173 LNSLL
+2173 
-2178 DASERLSEFQST
+2178 
-2190 LEPMGGVISWFSGRD
+2190 LEPIGGVISWFKGRDDLYTFGVNIGQFIWAMKMAFRDLDGVELNTEAMDAIISASTSLSTLQSTLEPIGGVITWFAGRD

-2211 TNIGLFADAMSKLK
+2211 TNAAAFVWSMRLAFSALDGVEFNTEAMDAVITAATSLSTLQSSLEPIGGVISWFTGRDDLGTFGESIPSFIGSMKAALETLDGTTLNEEALSSVITAASKLAEFQDKLEPMGGVVSWFAGRDDLGTFGINVGLFADAMGKLK

-2233 TEATITSITNTG
+2233 SESVVTSITNAG
-2245 TALIELQ
+2245 NAIIALQE
-2252 KALPEEHWFDGK
+2252 ALPEEHWFDGK

-2523 RMIDMLAT
+2523 QMIDMLAT

-2561 FKNAGSSLINA
+2561 FENAGSSLINA
-2572 FATGIRS
+2572 FAAGIRS